1 MPDGTQLQIIM
12 IIMGLIIGDHG
23 NDDLPGTLVREAIVA
38 ADPIFNYAPYDNDGD
53 CYVDSV
59 NIIHQGTGQEA
70 SGITTDIWSHQW
82 TLKMHITMA
91 VVMVENI

>member
-1 MPDGTQLQIIM
+1 
-12 IIMGLIIGDHG
+12 MGLIMGVIRVEDW
-23 NDDLPGTLVREAIVA
+23 PGTLVREAIVA
-38 ADPIFNYAPYDNDGD
+38 ADPSFNYAPYDNDGD

-82 TLKMHITMA
+82 TLKVHITMA
-91 VVMVENI
+91 IVMGENIQRTMHVQRAVLSK